1 MLFVVRFFPEIII
14 KTRPV
19 RKRFVKI
26 LRRNVRT
33 VVRRIDDQAQVR
45 GDWDILEVETSTD
58 DPAVTERVFDRL
70 LNTPGIDTVQ
80 QAVSSPLADF
90 DDMLER
96 ARAAYCE
103 ALKGRTFAVRC
114 KRLGDHDF
122 QSVDVERH
130 VGAGLMRDCEPA
142 GVQLKNPDVEVRLE
156 IRHNTLYTVH
166 RIGRGLGGYPLG
178 TQEPVLSL
186 ISGGFDSAVST
197 FQCIRRG
204 LMTHY
209 LFFNLGGREH
219 ELAVKEVAV
228 YLWMRYGASQR
239 VNFITI
245 PFEEVVEQIVA
256 NVENSQ
262 MGVVLKRMMLRAADR
277 VARDMDI
284 EAVVTGESI
293 AQVSSQTLPNLSVID
308 AVTDRLVLRPLIT
321 TNKQEIID
329 IARRIGTEE
338 FSRNV
343 PEYCGVISV
352 KPTTRARRHRI
363 EAEEAKMDMGVLDR
377 AFEDREVQ
385 RIDRVVETLDH
396 QVIEPEVYHEVP
408 EGAIVLDIRHPD
420 EQDLQP
426 LTMNGAGESR
436 SLPFYQLRTRFAEL
450 DPDRLYLLYCDKGIM
465 SRLQASHLRDAGH
478 RNVAVY
484 RPVSL
489 SGD

>member
-19 RKRFVKI
+19 RKRFIKT

-33 VVRRIDDQAQVR
+33 LVTRIDEGAEVR
-45 GDWDILEVETSTD
+45 GTWDILEVETSTD
-58 DPAVTERVFDRL
+58 DPVTGGRVFDCL
-70 LNTPGIDTVQ
+70 LRTPGIDTVQ
-80 QAVSSPLADF
+80 AVDAYELSDL
-90 DDMLER
+90 DDMLQR
-96 ARAAYCE
+96 AIDIHCRE
-103 ALKGRTFAVRC
+103 LEGRTFAVRC
-114 KRLGDHDF
+114 KRQGRHDF
-122 QSVDVERH
+122 NSVDVERH
-130 VGAGLMRDCEPA
+130 VGAGLMRECRPA
-142 GVQLKNPDVEVRLE
+142 GVSLKDPEHVVRLE
-156 IRHNTLYTVH
+156 IRHNTLYMVRRH
-166 RIGRGLGGYPLG
+166 ARGLGGYPLG

-186 ISGGFDSAVST
+186 ISGGFDSAVSS

-239 VNFITI
+239 VQFITV
-245 PFEEVVEQIVA
+245 PFERVVEEILTRVD
-256 NVENSQ
+256 NSH

-277 VARDMDI
+277 VAESMDI
-284 EAVVTGESI
+284 DALVTGESI
-293 AQVSSQTLPNLSVID
+293 AQVSSQTLPNLALID
-308 AVTDRLVLRPLIT
+308 SVTDRLVLRPLAT

-352 KPTTRARRHRI
+352 KPTTRARRHRV
-363 EAEEAKMDMGVLDR
+363 EAEEARMDMAVLEQAVHD
-377 AFEDREVQ
+377 AEVQ
-385 RIDRVVETLDH
+385 RIDQVVETLDR
-396 QVIEPEVYHEVP
+396 QVLEPEELHEIP
-408 EGAIVLDIRHPD
+408 AGAVVLDIRHPD
-420 EQDLQP
+420 EQELQP
-426 LTMNGAGESR
+426 LSLDEGVELR

-450 DPDRLYLLYCDKGIM
+450 DPGRQYLLYCDKGIM

-478 RNVAVY
+478 TNVCVY
-484 RPVSL
+484 RP
-489 SGD
+489 

>member
-19 RKRFVKI
+19 RKRFVKT

-33 VVRRIDDQAQVR
+33 LVTRMDEGAEVR
-45 GDWDILEVETSTD
+45 GIWDILEVETSTD
-58 DPAVTERVFDRL
+58 DPVTGDRVFDCLQR
-70 LNTPGIDTVQ
+70 TPGIDTVQ
-80 QAVSSPLADF
+80 AVDAHELSDL
-90 DDMLER
+90 DDILQRAIDIHCRELE
-96 ARAAYCE
+96 
-103 ALKGRTFAVRC
+103 GRTFAVRC
-114 KRLGDHDF
+114 KRQGRHDF
-122 QSVDVERH
+122 NSVDVERH
-130 VGAGLMRDCEPA
+130 VGAGLMRECRPA
-142 GVQLKNPDVEVRLE
+142 GVSLKNPEHEVRLE
-156 IRHNTLYTVH
+156 IRHNTLYMVRRH
-166 RIGRGLGGYPLG
+166 ARGLGGYPLG

-186 ISGGFDSAVST
+186 ISGGFDSAVSS

-239 VNFITI
+239 VQFITV
-245 PFEEVVEQIVA
+245 PFERVVEEILTRVD
-256 NVENSQ
+256 NSH

-277 VARDMDI
+277 VAESMDI
-284 EAVVTGESI
+284 DALVTGESI
-293 AQVSSQTLPNLSVID
+293 AQVSSQTLPNLALID
-308 AVTDRLVLRPLIT
+308 SVTDRLVLRPLAT

-352 KPTTRARRHRI
+352 KPTTRARRHRV
-363 EAEEAKMDMGVLDR
+363 EAEEARMDMAVLEQAVHD
-377 AFEDREVQ
+377 AEVQ
-385 RIDRVVETLDH
+385 RIDQVVETLDR
-396 QVIEPEVYHEVP
+396 QVLEPEELHEIP
-408 EGAIVLDIRHPD
+408 AGAVVLDIRHPD
-420 EQDLQP
+420 EQELQP
-426 LTMNGAGESR
+426 LSLDERVELR

-450 DPDRLYLLYCDKGIM
+450 DPGRQYLLYCDKGIM

-478 RNVAVY
+478 TNVCVY
-484 RPVSL
+484 RP
-489 SGD
+489 